1 MLVLGSS
8 VLLKRNTMNC
18 VNMTV
23 AIKKE
28 TTTKDHVHILYY
40 SILEMSDPN
49 EVQNLTA
56 TECNN
61 NDS

>member
-1 MLVLGSS
+1 
-8 VLLKRNTMNC
+8 MNC